1 MKLVAVI
8 AVAVLLLI
16 GTEVAA
22 AALRSTMVRIDSTGR
37 VCLRLDHIRNR
48 NIPDDRTIVFRMDDG
63 SAWKTTMQNP
73 CVGLRIA
80 DRFDFVNPE
89 QWVCGGQ
96 QRIRVSG
103 GAGGFCFLGNFKRSE
118 YPPKPGAQ

>member
-1 MKLVAVI
+1 MKI
-8 AVAVLLLI
+8 AAALLTATALLA
-16 GTEVAA
+16 GAA
-22 AALRSTMVRIDSTGR
+22 AAAQPLHSTAVHIERSGR

-63 SAWKTTMQNP
+63 TAWKTTMQNP

-103 GAGGFCFLGNFKRSE
+103 GAGGYCFLGNFTRTA
-118 YPPKPGAQ
+118 YPPKPGAR

>member
-1 MKLVAVI
+1 MKIPSAMVTI
-8 AVAVLLLI
+8 IVLLT
-16 GTEVAA
+16 GAA
-22 AALRSTMVRIDSTGR
+22 AAAPPPHSMTVRVETSGR

-48 NIPDDRTIVFRMDDG
+48 NIPDDRTVVFRMDDG
-63 SAWKTTMQNP
+63 TAWKTTLENP

-80 DRFDFVNPE
+80 DRFDFVNAE

-103 GAGGFCFLGNFKRSE
+103 GAGGYCFLGNFTRSV
-118 YPPKPGAQ
+118 YPPKPGAE